1 MSSPNYSRSLTSVF
15 TDGFFR
21 FLLIV
26 LLFISLLLQQK
37 NLILISILV
46 LTMFYITKLWSTW
59 SSKKVYYN
67 FDAKKIKG
75 FPGEVISLQ
84 ANVYNNKILPI
95 WLKLLV
101 PMDKKLITSNKVEDD
116 SLVEE
121 FRLLWFDRFRWQ
133 WSMEAQH
140 RGYYQIGP
148 PSIDTGDI
156 MGFFNQRISL
166 YNSTVEVIIYPKPVS
181 LNFLST
187 PIKELF
193 GKTGNEH
200 PVKDPV
206 YPIATRDYRHGDHAK
221 FIHWKASARHNRLQS
236 KIFDSSTQRKTLL
249 IIDVSFFQKNDAE
262 EDFEKIIEVVAAMI
276 QEFDREGSP
285 YSILSNGKIA
295 GSKGFAAN
303 FTFGTGPE
311 QLSVAMEFLAR
322 LTMEEYCSME
332 DLLFTESSIPSG
344 TGCLYC
350 CFNYNEDNLQI
361 GHFLRKKNIPLY
373 FLIAN
378 PYLGEEMSDKIPL
391 ILLDEIYF
399 EK

>member
-166 YNSTVEVIIYPKPVS
+166 YDSAVEVIIYPKHVS

-206 YPIATRDYRHGDHAK
+206 YPIATRDYRHGDLAK
-221 FIHWKASARHNRLQS
+221 FIHWKSQ
-236 KIFDSSTQRKTLL
+236 
-249 IIDVSFFQKNDAE
+249 
-262 EDFEKIIEVVAAMI
+262 
-276 QEFDREGSP
+276 
-285 YSILSNGKIA
+285 
-295 GSKGFAAN
+295 
-303 FTFGTGPE
+303 
-311 QLSVAMEFLAR
+311 
-322 LTMEEYCSME
+322 C
-332 DLLFTESSIPSG
+332 PS
-344 TGCLYC
+344 
-350 CFNYNEDNLQI
+350 
-361 GHFLRKKNIPLY
+361 
-373 FLIAN
+373 
-378 PYLGEEMSDKIPL
+378 
-391 ILLDEIYF
+391 
-399 EK
+399 